1 MNKKLLIEIIVVFV
15 IAAAILALF
24 PLSLAVW
31 IYLVWM
37 VWKKKTNIF
46 HDQMEPKSA
55 ERRLKR
61 LKTFLL
67 VGGISYAMFW
77 VTVLPLRVAIAVMFN
92 QPEEGGPVVHF
103 IAGFFVMLFTIGTI
117 GGLVIFLKG
126 RRKTT

>member
-1 MNKKLLIEIIVVFV
+1 MWLFIWGALIV
-15 IAAAILALF
+15 L
-24 PLSLAVW
+24 W

-46 HDQMEPKSA
+46 HDQMEPKLA

-67 VGGISYAMFW
+67 VGGISFAMYW

-92 QPEEGGPVVHF
+92 QPEEGGPVVF
-103 IAGFFVMLFTIGTI
+103 WLMFSSTTLFLIATIGA
-117 GGLVIFLKG
+117 LYIFLKG

>member
-67 VGGISYAMFW
+67 VGGISHAMYW

-92 QPEEGGPVVHF
+92 QPEEGGLVVHF
-103 IAGFFVMLFTIGTI
+103 IAGFFVILFIIGTT

-126 RRKTT
+126 RRETR